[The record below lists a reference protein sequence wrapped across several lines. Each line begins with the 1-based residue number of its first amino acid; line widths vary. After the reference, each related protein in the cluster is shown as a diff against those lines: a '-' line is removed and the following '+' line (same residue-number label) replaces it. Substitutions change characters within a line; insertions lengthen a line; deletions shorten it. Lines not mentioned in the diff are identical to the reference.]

1 MLKEKELQ
9 SCTSVAGNTSSLFLP
24 GDSKLGVL
32 FLWVGGGGKIPY
44 INNLLKPLLPLL
56 AICKTLFLIVVL

>member
-24 GDSKLGVL
+24 GDSKLGML
-32 FLWVGGGGKIPY
+32 FLWGGGKIPY

>member
-24 GDSKLGVL
+24 GDRKLGML
-32 FLWVGGGGKIPY
+32 FLCVWGGGKIPY
-44 INNLLKPLLPLL
+44 INDLLKLLLPRL
-56 AICKTLFLIVVL
+56 AICKALFLIVVL

>member
-32 FLWVGGGGKIPY
+32 FLWVGGGGGKNTIY
-44 INNLLKPLLPLL
+44 QQ
-56 AICKTLFLIVVL
+56 LIKAVVAPVGNM